1 MSESDAL
8 LSPYKVVDL
17 TNNLGWWMC
26 GKLFA
31 DMGAEVIK
39 VEPVGGDT
47 KRSLGPFYNDDPN
60 PDNSLPWWFQNRG
73 KKSIT
78 LDIETEDGR
87 QLLYRLLEGAD
98 LLVQSFDPG
107 YMGSLGL
114 GYEDLKARFPKLTY
128 TSISPFG
135 QTGPYAG
142 FKGSDLV
149 VDALGGFMYLAGDED
164 RAPIRFSVPQFYENA
179 ATESVSHSIAAIMVA
194 QQTGQGQHVDV
205 SAQLATIRFLMN
217 ASPYPILEKE
227 NLARRGQMFGIGL
240 SSYRAIYETNDGHLT
255 VMFSPGVSGGK
266 GLNNLRDWAAEH
278 VEFDDEVAK
287 FDWTTLQMAEIAVD
301 QEKGVILSKF
311 SEGLVPFF
319 KLFSKFEIYEKGIK
333 LGAMIAYV
341 STTEDIYKDDQ
352 LEARGYFTE
361 VDYGDKGSFLQAHHW
376 AMMSETP
383 LAETERAPKV
393 GEHNREIY
401 IDRLGIS
408 NTMYSQLLQAGVI

>member
-1 MSESDAL
+1 MSSNDSL

-17 TNNLGWWMC
+17 SNNLGWWLC
-26 GKLFA
+26 GKMFA

-39 VEPVGGDT
+39 VEPVGGDP
-47 KRSLGPFYNDDPN
+47 KRCLGPFYNDEPS
-60 PDNSLPWWFQNRG
+60 PDNSLAWWFQNRG
-73 KKSIT
+73 KKSVT
-78 LDIETEDGR
+78 LDIETTDG
-87 QLLYRLLEGAD
+87 QQILFKLLEDAD
-98 LLVQSFDPG
+98 VLIQSFDPG
-107 YMGSLGL
+107 YMESLGL
-114 GYEDLKARFPKLTY
+114 GYETLKKQFPKLVY

-149 VDALGGFMYLAGDED
+149 VDALGGFMFIAGDED
-164 RAPIRFSVPQFYENA
+164 RAPIRFSVPQFYENG

-227 NLARRGQMFGIGL
+227 NLTRRGQMFGIGL
-240 SSYRAIYETNDGHLT
+240 SSYRAIYETSDGHLT

-266 GLNNLRDWAAEH
+266 GLNNLRDWATEH
-278 VEFDDEVAK
+278 VEFDDEVTK

-301 QEKGVILSKF
+301 PEKGVVLAKF

-341 STTEDIYKDDQ
+341 STTEDIYKDEQ
-352 LEARGYFTE
+352 LEARDYFTK
-361 VDYGDKGSFLQAHHW
+361 VDYGDKGQILQAHNW
-376 AMMSETP
+376 AILSETP
-383 LAETERAPKV
+383 LVNTERAPNA

-401 IDRLGIS
+401 MDRLGI
-408 NTMYSQLLQAGVI
+408 TKTAYSQLLQSGVI